1 MDLFKQIKTFKKGS
15 AKDNSIKSYVICINK
30 LHGDTAYDNL
40 DFLKDKDKIMDKIND
55 LENMT
60 TRKNYLNAVCV
71 SLSAVGEDNK
81 FYLDIKREIANEY
94 NSFLDKNLMTP
105 KQEKN
110 WLSISEMNSIPTNL
124 FKEIKKLKLLKKHP
138 NDLNSEEKMLIQD
151 YLIGLLYTE
160 LPPIRLDYSPMKIIS
175 DMREDNNETNF
186 LYIKNKSNKSFIIN
200 NFKNA
205 KSKGKQIIRLPKK
218 INKIV
223 NEWLLINKSNHFLI
237 NKEGAALS
245 ENLLG
250 KYISRVF
257 TIGERSASLNILR
270 HVVASDCVDITQTKK
285 QKDVADAMCHSS
297 STQLHYAKYL
307 VPEGFAK

>member
-138 NDLNSEEKMLIQD
+138 NDLSSEEKMLIQD

-175 DMREDNNETNF
+175 DMREDNEETNF

-200 NFKNA
+200 NFKNSSGCVCCVPLNKVISA
-205 KSKGKQIIRLPKK
+205 TSITVLDNTSQTAVKSSGNSIPP
-218 INKIV
+218 
-223 NEWLLINKSNHFLI
+223 
-237 NKEGAALS
+237 
-245 ENLLG
+245 
-250 KYISRVF
+250 
-257 TIGERSASLNILR
+257 TT
-270 HVVASDCVDITQTKK
+270 VVSIARTN
-285 QKDVADAMCHSS
+285 
-297 STQLHYAKYL
+297 
-307 VPEGFAK
+307 P